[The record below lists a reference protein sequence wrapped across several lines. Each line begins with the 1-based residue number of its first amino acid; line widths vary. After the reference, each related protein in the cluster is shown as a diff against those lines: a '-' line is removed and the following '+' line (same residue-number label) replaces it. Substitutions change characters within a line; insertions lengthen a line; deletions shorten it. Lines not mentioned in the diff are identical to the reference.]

1 MIFVKEIKD
10 IENKLCHNDIKKVY
24 KWKYVLIKS
33 LSQVAL
39 TYTERR
45 NKSRTLAISRK

>member
-10 IENKLCHNDIKKVY
+10 IENKLSYVIMIQKQVY
-24 KWKYVLIKS
+24 KWKYVLIKR

-39 TYTERR
+39 T
-45 NKSRTLAISRK
+45 